1 MASAAGVAATLA
13 RRLSRPVVDESQ
25 WPLQPVYCDGP
36 RRWRRRGMRWSQ
48 WPLRLVPLRPMTD
61 RDEVEALVSMASTA
75 GFTTQEQEGEEDE
88 DDVLQ

>member
-1 MASAAGVAATLA
+1 
-13 RRLSRPVVDESQ
+13 
-25 WPLQPVYCDGP
+25 
-36 RRWRRRGMRWSQ
+36 MRWSQ